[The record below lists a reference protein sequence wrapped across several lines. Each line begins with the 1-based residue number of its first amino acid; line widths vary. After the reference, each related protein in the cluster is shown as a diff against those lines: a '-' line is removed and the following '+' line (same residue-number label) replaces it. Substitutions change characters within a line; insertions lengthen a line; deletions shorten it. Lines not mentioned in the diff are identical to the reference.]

1 MATRQAGYRRA
12 GWRVYRR
19 EVGEFVGPGRRVVV
33 ALVALTAGWLG
44 AVGADALFRGRDDF
58 RWDGAT
64 RVVGDLGFGCVVV
77 GAAFVVIFA
86 VWWRRDRRHLPPV
99 PWRDDRLV
107 VDHTQP
113 GAPELSAQLA
123 PRLLASAAK
132 QRFDAVGSLTM
143 LLASFGAAIVGALI
157 LVGVTVV
164 SGVPALSFA
173 GLLIGSLSLPAMSVR
188 SFDVLGR
195 AAAAADL
202 ASQHPAVAT
211 R

>member
-1 MATRQAGYRRA
+1 MATRLPGYRRV

-19 EVGEFVGPGRRVVV
+19 EVGEFVRPGRRAVA
-33 ALVALTAGWLG
+33 ALVALASGWLG
-44 AVGADALFRGRDDF
+44 AVGADALFSGREDF

-64 RVVGDLGFGCVVV
+64 RVVGALGFGCVAV
-77 GAAFVVIFA
+77 GVAFVVIFA
-86 VWWRRDRRHLPPV
+86 VWWRRDRRRLPAV

-113 GAPELSAQLA
+113 GAPELSAALA

-143 LLASFGAAIVGALI
+143 LLASFGAAIVGALM
-157 LVGVTVV
+157 LVGVTIG
-164 SGVPALSFA
+164 SGFPGLGFA
-173 GLLIGSLSLPAMSVR
+173 GVVVGFLSLPAMSVR

-195 AAAAADL
+195 AAAAAEL
-202 ASQHPAVAT
+202 AAQHPAAT
-211 R
+211 P